1 MTRIGFFITGSREWI
16 AGLNYLKNLLIGISS
31 LESKTIQPV
40 VLIKKDQKDII
51 PMFEPY
57 GEILPYSVN
66 RYSLSRLVK
75 RVANKTPMF
84 NFDILDGNGLF
95 IKRNRIDV
103 MAYSGI
109 FLGRRSFKVVN
120 WVPDFQH
127 LHMPEMFSPDEI
139 IERNVGFRDT
149 IQHSDAV
156 IVSSHDALEDFTR
169 FSPQS
174 LHKAWVLP
182 FVAQIDPLVYE
193 MDSIDEL
200 QKKYHFMGKYFF
212 LPNQLW
218 KHKNHM
224 VVFKAVK
231 YLKERGA
238 DVLVICTGHLND
250 YRHKNYKK
258 EISSFIAKNKLE
270 SNIRLLGL
278 VDYSDVIRLFR
289 HSISVLNPSLF
300 EGWSTSVEEA
310 KSMGKGMIVSDIR
323 VHREQDPPGS
333 VFFNP
338 NNHIELAEIMMN
350 AWKSSDGGPDFVLEE
365 NARKAIAGRTREF
378 GVSFQNIINMV
389 L

>member
-1 MTRIGFFITGSREWI
+1 MTRIGFFITGSQEWI

-31 LESKTIQPV
+31 LESQTIQPV
-40 VLIKKDQKDII
+40 LFNKKDQKEII

-57 GEILPYSVN
+57 AAIIPYSVN

-75 RVANKTPMF
+75 KVANKMPMF
-84 NFDILDGNGLF
+84 NFDILDGNRLF

-109 FLGRRSFKVVN
+109 FPGRRSFKVVN

-127 LHMPEMFSPDEI
+127 IHMPEMFSLDEI
-139 IERNVGFRDT
+139 SERNVGFRNT

-156 IVSSHDALEDFTR
+156 IVSSHDALEDFAR
-169 FSPQS
+169 FSPGS
-174 LHKAWVLP
+174 IHKARVLP

-193 MDSIDEL
+193 MNSIDEL
-200 QKKYHFMGKYFF
+200 QKKYHFSGKYFF

-218 KHKNHM
+218 KHKNHP

-238 DVLVICTGHLND
+238 DVLVICTGHLHD
-250 YRHKNYKK
+250 YRHKNYNN
-258 EISSFIAKNKLE
+258 EITSFIAENKLE

-278 VDYSDVIRLFR
+278 VDYSDVMRLFR
-289 HSISVLNPSLF
+289 HSILVLNPSFF

-310 KSMGKGMIVSDIR
+310 KSMGKGMIVSDIG

-338 NNHIELAEIMMN
+338 NNHAELADIMMN

-365 NARKAIAGRTREF
+365 NARKAIASRTREF
-378 GVSFQNIINMV
+378 GGSFQNIINTV